1 MLHALQLKLLEWI
14 KTGSRKF
21 IINGPSSAQFG
32 LLWHHICDGREW
44 SKYKFLLITHD
55 DSALES
61 LMLSLQTDR
70 FSCSFFPTTFS
81 DPYSPYIPSEQE
93 FLEKF
98 LLFNQLETG
107 TAPQIVGATVFDVVR
122 RLCPLEWV
130 RNSFLILKESDII
143 PHDELGHLLVKRG
156 YRNALTIDGP
166 GTFSRRGEIFD
177 IYIFGQRPIRIY
189 FFDEMIESMHPFDEE
204 HQKIDKGT
212 KFTTISIGPT
222 PFCVLHDPELRLN
235 LRANLPMPSPNQKS
249 KIGPRNHALA
259 CANEGKNFEKFPNFF
274 PLFFSGDVPSIF
286 EYLLSKNYIPILFDE
301 RALSFTLDHLRENL
315 ESHYRDAEH
324 SNQSDNILPSQNR
337 LYDFASVLNPSFA
350 LHVEN
355 IQIETSHDFQFFVN
369 INVQPPHAFWGSK
382 LYECN
387 TQHDLITKKFTIL
400 ESFMHQGGLVSF
412 LSTTEKARQEFLF
425 LAQKHLETLSESI
438 NFIGL
443 DASEGLFLK
452 DENLL
457 LLSEPDIF
465 GVKKK
470 LPPRPK
476 ARNVDL
482 FAEKM
487 ASLTVGDFVIHTQF
501 GVGKYLGV
509 ESLFTGGSRSDYF
522 VIEYAE
528 KDKVYVPVFK
538 IDQIQKHA
546 DSTASFKL
554 DTLRNSKFSQAKKR
568 AKESAK
574 KLAFDLLQLNAS
586 RALSKGFAFS
596 PPDHL
601 FNEFELAFPYDETPD
616 QLSAIQAVLDKM
628 QDSKPM
634 DFLVCGDVGFGKT
647 EVAMRAAFKA
657 VLDKKQVAVLAPTTI
672 LTLQHFHTFQER
684 FKQFP
689 IKIDF
694 LSRFKSAKECK
705 EIIGQLKQGN
715 IDIVIGTHKL
725 LSNDIAFKDLGLVI
739 VDEEHRFGV
748 GHKEKLKLL
757 KNAVDF
763 LTLTATPIPRTLQ
776 LSFLGLR
783 DIALIKTPPPNRQS
797 IKTYIVHDDLEILR
811 TAITNE
817 TSRGGQVFIVH
828 NKVQDMESYVA
839 KIRSLVPDV
848 SISFA
853 HGQMNETQLE
863 RIISEFYLGKFQVLV
878 CTTIIESGIDIP
890 NANTMI
896 IDRADTFGLAQL
908 HQLRGRIGRSD
919 RKAYA
924 YFIIPERTIGVE
936 AERRIKALQQYAEL
950 GSGFNLAS
958 ADMEIRGAGDILG
971 VEQSGHIEIVGLEL
985 YLELLQEAINELK
998 GQETDRSLE
1007 LEINISFP
1015 CFIPDDF
1022 ICDPSER
1029 LRQYKLLSRLKN
1041 LEQLDEAYQE
1051 LENYYE
1057 KIPPEAAN
1065 LFYVLKSKIILGQI
1079 GVIAIAANDKTI
1091 TIKFS
1096 PEVFEKHQEWRVRLI
1111 NFLLREPKT
1120 YRINQD
1126 YSFSYYP
1133 KTGINATEV
1142 FNFAKIIAQQI
1153 KSC

>member
-1 MLHALQLKLLEWI
+1 MLRALQLKLLEWL
-14 KTGSRKF
+14 KTGNEKF
-21 IINGPSSAQFG
+21 VINGVSSSQFG
-32 LLWHHICDGREW
+32 LLWNHIDTGREW
-44 SKYKFLLITHD
+44 EKFKFLLITHND
-55 DSALES
+55 TALES
-61 LMLSLQTDR
+61 LMLTLHANQGA
-70 FSCSFFPTTFS
+70 SCFFPTTFS

-93 FLEKF
+93 FNEKF
-98 LLFNQLETG
+98 IFLNQLELG
-107 TAPQIVGATVFDVVR
+107 TAPHIVGATMFEVLK
-122 RLCPLEWV
+122 RLCPLDWV
-130 RNSFLILKESDII
+130 AKHTLALNENDII
-143 PHDELGHLLVKRG
+143 AHEELCRALVARG
-156 YRNALTIDGP
+156 YRNTLTLDGP
-166 GTFSRRGEIFD
+166 GTFSKRGEIFD
-177 IYIFGQRPIRIY
+177 IYIFGQGPVRIY
-189 FFDEMIESMHPFDEE
+189 FFDELIEAMHSFDQD
-204 HQKIDKGT
+204 HQRIDKST
-212 KFTTISIGPT
+212 KLSSIKIGPT
-222 PFCVLHDPELRLN
+222 PSCVLSDPELRLN
-235 LRANLPMPSPNQKS
+235 LRANLPMPSPNQKN
-249 KIGPRNHALA
+249 KIGPRNHVLS
-259 CANEGKNFEKFPNFF
+259 CVNEAKSFERFPNFF
-274 PLFFSGDVPSIF
+274 PLFFSGETPSFF
-286 EYLLSKNYIPILFDE
+286 EYLLNKNYIPVLFDE
-301 RALSFTLDHLRENL
+301 RSLSISLDHLREEL
-315 ESHYRDAEH
+315 EAHFNSAEK
-324 SNQSDNILPSQNR
+324 SNQTDNILPR
-337 LYDFASVLNPSFA
+337 PGKLYNFDAFLKSPKSLGIENFHLDNNPDLQSFVHLSVQS
-350 LHVEN
+350 
-355 IQIETSHDFQFFVN
+355 
-369 INVQPPHAFWGSK
+369 PHTFWGQK
-382 LYECN
+382 LIECD
-387 TQHDLITKKFTIL
+387 TQHDLISKKFSIL
-400 ESFMHQGGLVSF
+400 ESFIHAGGLVSF
-412 LSTTEKARQEFLF
+412 LSTSDKAKQEFLF
-425 LAQKHLETLSESI
+425 LAQKHLDAPADLI
-438 NFIGL
+438 NIVTL
-443 DASEGLFLK
+443 DATEGLFLK
-452 DENLL
+452 DENIL
-457 LLSEPDIF
+457 LLSESDIF

-476 ARNVDL
+476 TKSVDL

-487 ASLTVGDFVIHTQF
+487 ASLAPDDFVIHAQF

-546 DSTASFKL
+546 DSTASYRL
-554 DTLRNSKFSQAKKR
+554 DTLRNSKFAQAKKR

-574 KLAFDLLQLNAS
+574 KLAFDLLQLNAA
-586 RALSKGFAFS
+586 RALSRGFAFS

-601 FNEFELAFPYDETPD
+601 YNEFELAFPYDETPD
-616 QLSAIQAVLDKM
+616 QLSAIEAVLDKM

-657 VLDKKQVAVLAPTTI
+657 ILDKKQVAVLAPTTI

-689 IKIDF
+689 VKIDF

-705 EIIGQLKQGN
+705 EIINQLKLGN

-725 LSNDIAFKDLGLVI
+725 LSSDVGFKDLGLVI

-783 DIALIKTPPPNRQS
+783 DIALIRTPPPNRQS

-811 TAITNE
+811 TAILNE
-817 TSRGGQVFIVH
+817 TSRGGQVFVVH
-828 NKVQDMESYVA
+828 NKVQDMESYAA
-839 KIRSLVPDV
+839 KIHSIAPDV

-863 RIISEFYLGKFQVLV
+863 KIISDFYSGKFQVLI

-924 YFIIPERTIGVE
+924 YFIIPERTIGAE

-971 VEQSGHIEIVGLEL
+971 AEQSGHIEIVGLEL

-998 GQETDRSLE
+998 GQEADRTLE

-1015 CFIPDDF
+1015 CYIPSDF

-1029 LRQYKLLSRLKN
+1029 LRQYKLLSRFKKI
-1041 LEQLDEAYQE
+1041 EQLDEAYQE

-1057 KIPPEAAN
+1057 KIPVETAN
-1065 LFYVLKSKIILGQI
+1065 LFYILKSKIILGQI
-1079 GVIAIAANDKTI
+1079 GVTAIAANDKSV
-1091 TIKFS
+1091 TIKFL
-1096 PEVFEKHQEWRVRLI
+1096 PEVFEKHQEWRSRLI
-1111 NFLLREPKT
+1111 DFLLREPKT

-1133 KTGINATEV
+1133 KAGINAREV